1 MPASRWNENLFDILS
16 WIEEENALEELLN
29 LRPITPQVIEQSGD
43 EQEVTEKENGGS
55 GQIPAELPVLPLPG
69 SRRHHPPAGAG
80 TRALPPGRVHPAGPV
95 SGGKDRSA
103 AGNRDGQPGS

>member
-55 GQIPAELPVLPLPG
+55 GQIPAELPVLPLRGVVVYPQTAVPLTIG
-69 SRRHHPPAGAG
+69 QPRSIRLVDDVMAGGAG
-80 TRALPPGRVHPAGPV
+80 PRG
-95 SGGKDRSA
+95 
-103 AGNRDGQPGS
+103 